1 MFSGDGNGCAHRSCL
16 DRYRER
22 RGNGGTAGESGGRP
36 KAEGLCAS
44 GSRGRRL
51 SRGIGPAAHNAPAN
65 WQSTR
70 RNALIQL
77 WREAGI
83 DLPLRFLAWK
93 DGAGLSS
100 VIYADPLWLANA
112 REQRR
117 GDRACSEG
125 GRSIRTSRAVPISP
139 PRRGAFATCAF
150 VMSACRP
157 VDWLP
162 IRRPR
167 HRNGGVLAGTS
178 VRKSHHLDV
187 QRQVQRQI

>member
-1 MFSGDGNGCAHRSCL
+1 MAASTGLVSIVTASVVGAVAQLVKAVVAQRLKVFAPL
-16 DRYRER
+16 DRAAGALAAGLDLRPTTLLPI
-22 RGNGGTAGESGGRP
+22 GNPCGGTP
-36 KAEGLCAS
+36 
-44 GSRGRRL
+44 
-51 SRGIGPAAHNAPAN
+51 
-65 WQSTR
+65 
-70 RNALIQL
+70 LIQL
-77 WREAGI
+77 WQEAGI
-83 DLPLRFLAWK
+83 DLPLRFLAWE

-112 REQRR
+112 REQGR

-139 PRRGAFATCAF
+139 GRRGAFATCAF